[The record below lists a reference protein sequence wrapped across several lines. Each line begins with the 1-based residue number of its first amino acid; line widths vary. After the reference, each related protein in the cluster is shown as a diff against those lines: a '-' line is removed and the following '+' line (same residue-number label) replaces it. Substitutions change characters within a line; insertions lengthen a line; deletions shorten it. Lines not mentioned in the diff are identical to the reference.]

1 MVKIMKKGEKYT
13 NKTTSQDKEI
23 LAIFA
28 EIIAKNR
35 DSPFF
40 VNGSD
45 KINELHEIIKKDET
59 ISKRLTEFELF
70 QELFNFSSKL
80 IGPPPKDE
88 NDISDKFTSFIDE
101 LKIEKKYTSTIIFRQ
116 LFDIP
121 IGTKLGDLEIIKPDL
136 SINILKEHL
145 EIYGTSLD
153 DVESVAWGRLCFNS
167 YSTIRIED
175 ILFEKLELPLGILSL
190 IMRVDLDPIETLGLI
205 QSSYG
210 TTYLLGPSKKPMS
223 FSRYIPKIH
232 AKQLKLISKTTLK
245 NNQSK
250 LEKKILQAIQIFSL
264 SRLAHKSEIRF
275 LMIITSCES
284 LLLSSNDRD
293 YLGLRLSEKTAYLLE
308 TKGEKRFDL
317 FNLMK
322 KLYTKRSKFIHSGI
336 NNIERDDVKTLD
348 YIFEALVFKLLE
360 LTATYKKMEQ
370 KSNNKDTDGVEDHLN
385 NLKFNLPSEYAKNQ

>member
-13 NKTTSQDKEI
+13 NKTTNQDEEI

-80 IGPPPKDE
+80 IGAPPKDE

-167 YSTIRIED
+167 YSTIRRD
-175 ILFEKLELPLGILSL
+175 C
-190 IMRVDLDPIETLGLI
+190 R
-205 QSSYG
+205 
-210 TTYLLGPSKKPMS
+210 
-223 FSRYIPKIH
+223 
-232 AKQLKLISKTTLK
+232 KT
-245 NNQSK
+245 
-250 LEKKILQAIQIFSL
+250 
-264 SRLAHKSEIRF
+264 
-275 LMIITSCES
+275 
-284 LLLSSNDRD
+284 
-293 YLGLRLSEKTAYLLE
+293 
-308 TKGEKRFDL
+308 
-317 FNLMK
+317 
-322 KLYTKRSKFIHSGI
+322 
-336 NNIERDDVKTLD
+336 
-348 YIFEALVFKLLE
+348 
-360 LTATYKKMEQ
+360 
-370 KSNNKDTDGVEDHLN
+370 
-385 NLKFNLPSEYAKNQ
+385 P